1 MGKYQKVITR
11 MEQIVADYPY
21 IVGWSLVSRD
31 GASTVSQLESDIND
45 QLVGVVAAAV
55 LSIGDKWGEDQDD
68 CPVEYVLMGHCDHR
82 TIFLPAG
89 KDGALVLLLHP
100 QGDWNQIVAAAC
112 TLADEFG
119 QILDTPRQ
127 A

>member
-1 MGKYQKVITR
+1 MGKSQEVITR
-11 MEQIVADYPY
+11 MRQIVADYSY
-21 IVGWSLVSRD
+21 IVGWSLVTRD
-31 GASTVSQLESDIND
+31 GVSTVSHLEAHIDD
-45 QLVGVVAAAV
+45 QLVGAVAAAV
-55 LSIGDKWGEDQDD
+55 LSIGDKWSEDRDD
-68 CPVEYVLMGHCDHR
+68 CPVEYVLMGHCDRR

-89 KDGALVLLLHP
+89 KDGALVLLLRP

-119 QILDTPRQ
+119 RLLDAPRQ